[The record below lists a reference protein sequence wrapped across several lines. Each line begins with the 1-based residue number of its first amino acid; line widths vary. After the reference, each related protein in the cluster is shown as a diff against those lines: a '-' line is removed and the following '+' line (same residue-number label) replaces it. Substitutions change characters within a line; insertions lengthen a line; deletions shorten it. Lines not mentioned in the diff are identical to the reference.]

1 MYSLKSSTWL
11 RLITH
16 HKSKCIHIKSRE
28 IRLHSIWLCGKSHI
42 QRQHSF
48 FLFDRLQEI
57 IESNI
62 NIITNTKMLSTSIF
76 SLSIHLN
83 AHLFVYRIVFG
94 CSDCSRGRDYS
105 NSFDFGALSVFC
117 YYFWLNYTPLV
128 ALTRNQANINFFSFC
143 IGRACGGW
151 LAGWLACFVY
161 ALSWFILFLL
171 VFFPLGWQQSEK
183 WGPWFFVC
191 IRLWFNYIWLYS
203 VYELYITSHNCLLY
217 ALHKLLSFKQ
227 QLRCIAAT
235 FFSLLYLACS
245 FVSLYIFP
253 NIFVSFLITFGF
265 GKFQ

>member
-16 HKSKCIHIKSRE
+16 HKSKCIHIESRE
-28 IRLHSIWLCGKSHI
+28 IRLHSICLCGKSHI

-62 NIITNTKMLSTSIF
+62 NIITNTKMLSIAIFCTFSSI
-76 SLSIHLN
+76 SIHLN
-83 AHLFVYRIVFG
+83 AHLFVYRICFG
-94 CSDCSRGRDYS
+94 CSEGRDYS
-105 NSFDFGALSVFC
+105 NSFDFGALSVFS

-128 ALTRNQANINFFSFC
+128 ALTRNQANIILFFSFC
-143 IGRACGGW
+143 IDCACGGW
-151 LAGWLACFVY
+151 LADWLTGLFVY

-171 VFFPLGWQQSEK
+171 VFFPLGWQHSEK
-183 WGPWFFVC
+183 RGAWFFVC

-235 FFSLLYLACS
+235 FFLALSRLLFCLVV
-245 FVSLYIFP
+245 FPTIFL
-253 NIFVSFLITFGF
+253 SW
-265 GKFQ
+265 

>member
-83 AHLFVYRIVFG
+83 AHLFVYGIVFG
-94 CSDCSRGRDYS
+94 CSQGRDYS

-151 LAGWLACFVY
+151 LAGLLCICIKLIHFVFAGFFSTWLA
-161 ALSWFILFLL
+161 AIRKTR
-171 VFFPLGWQQSEK
+171 PLI
-183 WGPWFFVC
+183 F
-191 IRLWFNYIWLYS
+191 RLHT
-203 VYELYITSHNCLLY
+203 VMV
-217 ALHKLLSFKQ
+217 Q
-227 QLRCIAAT
+227 
-235 FFSLLYLACS
+235 LYLIVFCLRTLHHKS
-245 FVSLYIFP
+245 QLFVIR
-253 NIFVSFLITFGF
+253 VT
-265 GKFQ
+265 

>member
-83 AHLFVYRIVFG
+83 AHLFVYRNVFG
-94 CSDCSRGRDYS
+94 CNEGRDYS

-128 ALTRNQANINFFSFC
+128 ALTRTSQHYFFFIFYWPC
-143 IGRACGGW
+143 LRW

-161 ALSWFILFLL
+161 ALSWFILLIFFHL
-171 VFFPLGWQQSEK
+171 VGSNPKNEALDFSFAYGYGSIIFDCILSTNFTSQVTIVCYTRYISYCRSNNNWDASQPLFSC
-183 WGPWFFVC
+183 F
-191 IRLWFNYIWLYS
+191 ISL
-203 VYELYITSHNCLLY
+203 
-217 ALHKLLSFKQ
+217 ALLSH
-227 QLRCIAAT
+227 CISEH
-235 FFSLLYLACS
+235 FF
-245 FVSLYIFP
+245 
-253 NIFVSFLITFGF
+253 SFLITFGF